1 MNHLNSGSIPKY
13 FIHRHGPRNRGV
25 DQVPAGSMYDL
36 FSGDSEDFGSYN
48 IDWLTQRSKNK
59 QFYFI
64 STTMKNLQVLIKF
77 RNNTSQTLQKNVA
90 TGEKIDLAVL
100 HQNIL
105 TLQKETND
113 ILTAEVENEKRTG
126 STTMKNSHGS
136 YDRTRNE

>member
-1 MNHLNSGSIPKY
+1 MH
-13 FIHRHGPRNRGV
+13 
-25 DQVPAGSMYDL
+25 QVPAGSIHNL
-36 FSGDSEDFGSYN
+36 FSGDSEDFGSHYR
-48 IDWLTQRSKNK
+48 LAYSKK
-59 QFYFI
+59 QKQAVLFI

-77 RNNTSQTLQKNVA
+77 RNNTSQTLQRNVA

-136 YDRTRNE
+136 YGRTRNE